1 MVSTVSFFMC
11 NIEQD
16 QRSTAGL
23 SLTQFQSIAQALQTP
38 AAAVRSSTKITLAS
52 TTTTTTTTLPLDR

>member
-16 QRSTAGL
+16 QKSKAGL
-23 SLTQFQSIAQALQTP
+23 SLTQFQSIVQALQTL

-52 TTTTTTTTLPLDR
+52 SSTTTTTTLLLDH